1 MNEDMSEIFKKMN
14 EMLKNDEVPD
24 SVNFLWN
31 QQLQRIQS
39 NIFQIF
45 IYTLC

>member
-24 SVNFLWN
+24 SVKSLLN
-31 QQLQRIQS
+31 S
-39 NIFQIF
+39 
-45 IYTLC
+45 